1 MARFRCLW
9 QLILHQLTLR
19 RAFDPYSQSNPLE
32 RLSMKLSP
40 WYLAAT
46 IPVALLAGGQFGAQI
61 AVLGVTIG
69 IFLGTLALGRPEASG
84 ATTTQH

>member
-1 MARFRCLW
+1 
-9 QLILHQLTLR
+9 
-19 RAFDPYSQSNPLE
+19 
-32 RLSMKLSP
+32 MKLSP
-40 WYLAAT
+40 WYLTAS
-46 IPVALLAGGQFGAQI
+46 IPVALLAGSQFGAQI

>member
-1 MARFRCLW
+1 MAETSGRELKC
-9 QLILHQLTLR
+9 
-19 RAFDPYSQSNPLE
+19 YSPSEPQE
-32 RLSMKLSP
+32 RVRMKFSP
-40 WYLAAT
+40 WYLTAS